1 MSFFLFNKKTLAVCT
16 FLFYWL
22 IKRYCKNNKY
32 SYYYPKSTP
41 YVCACLQTT
50 NVFLGGGSL
59 GEGGFKYYEK
69 SYRMYHLDC

>member
-1 MSFFLFNKKTLAVCT
+1 M
-16 FLFYWL
+16 
-22 IKRYCKNNKY
+22 Y

-41 YVCACLQTT
+41 YVCACLQNTD
-50 NVFLGGGSL
+50 VFLGGGSL

>member
-1 MSFFLFNKKTLAVCT
+1 M
-16 FLFYWL
+16 
-22 IKRYCKNNKY
+22 Y
-32 SYYYPKSTP
+32 SYYPKSTP

-59 GEGGFKYYEK
+59 GEGGFKYYEQ